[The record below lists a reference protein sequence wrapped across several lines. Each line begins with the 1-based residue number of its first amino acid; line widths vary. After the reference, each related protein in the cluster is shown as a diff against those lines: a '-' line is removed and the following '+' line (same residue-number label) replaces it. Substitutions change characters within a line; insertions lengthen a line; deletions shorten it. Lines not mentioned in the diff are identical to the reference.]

1 MIDTS
6 AEERWAAAAQ
16 LAAGVDDENLPYR
29 RRKLVRMAAVLVGSS
44 LLLGIV
50 IATLLAISIVRN
62 GPPSPSES
70 DNEEWWRIVV
80 AGVLAL
86 IGVVIFV
93 VGFIWGKRT
102 GHFLP
107 RWRSVA
113 SPLNRAEF
121 ASVRRQIAGKADADQ
136 DHLDTVIAIARQD
149 RKVTWGIVPLFTGVA
164 FFIIANMIVAS
175 NVLHT
180 LLHSVS
186 LVGILVIAVALR
198 MAYRRAGRFLDTHT
212 RPA

>member
-1 MIDTS
+1 MTDTS

-16 LAAGVDDENLPYR
+16 LAAGVDDENLPHR
-29 RRKLVRMAAVLVGSS
+29 RRKLVRMAAVLIGSS

-62 GPPSPSES
+62 GPPSPSEPDS
-70 DNEEWWRIVV
+70 DEWWRIVV

-149 RKVTWGIVPLFTGVA
+149 RKVTWGIVPLFTAVA
-164 FFIIANMIVAS
+164 FFIIAGMPLSS
-175 NVLHT
+175 N
-180 LLHSVS
+180 LLHSLLQGVS
-186 LVGILVIAVALR
+186 LVGILAIAVSLR
-198 MAYRRAGRFLDTHT
+198 MAYRRAGRFLDTHSK
-212 RPA
+212 PA